1 MITTTMKPRWLM
13 AGVLST
19 GMLALFTLPMAQA
32 TASDQADQAT
42 LDEVRF
48 GVPPWPGITVK
59 SEVASQLL
67 EALGYDTRQR
77 ELAVSVILNALSQ
90 RDLDVYLAGW
100 YPQERDMLAPL
111 LEDGSILEI
120 VDNVPSAITG
130 IAVTDDAWQAGV
142 RSITDLHEY
151 ADQFDS
157 RIYGIEAGS
166 GINDA
171 VLNVIDDGRFGLGD
185 WQLQESSAS
194 AMLSQVGQ
202 KIETGEWAA
211 FIGWKPHWMN
221 VAYDMHYLEDADD
234 SGAAQ
239 LEGRVA
245 TVVRSDIAEL
255 DPNVARFFEQFV
267 VGSEIQSEWV
277 NAYSRD
283 ERRADDVAS
292 EWIAQHQDVVAEWLD
307 GVTTQDGTPAMD
319 AVSSQF

>member
-1 MITTTMKPRWLM
+1 MIATSTKRRWLV
-13 AGVLST
+13 AGALSA
-19 GMLALFTLPMAQA
+19 GMFALFTLPTAQA
-32 TASDQADQAT
+32 APSEQPT
-42 LDEVRF
+42 LDEIRF

-67 EALGYDTRQR
+67 ETLGYSTRQR

-111 LEDGSILEI
+111 LEDGSIIEI

-142 RSITDLHEY
+142 RSITDLDKH
-151 ADQFDS
+151 ADSFDS

-171 VLNVIDDGRFGLGD
+171 VLSVIDEDLFGLGD

-194 AMLSQVGQ
+194 AMLAQVGQ
-202 KIETGEWAA
+202 KIELGEWAA
-211 FIGWKPHWMN
+211 FIGWQPHWMN

-245 TVVRSDIAEL
+245 TVVRSDLAEL

-267 VGSEIQSEWV
+267 VGSEIQSQWV

-292 EWIAQHQDVVAEWLD
+292 EWIAEHQDTVAEWLD
-307 GVTTQDGTPAMD
+307 GVTTHDGEPAME
-319 AVSSQF
+319 ALRAELK